1 MPWQGITS
9 SLLAVWAKGSF
20 NSFQTLSQT
29 DNIKSMW
36 GGVRQART
44 AGGLGK
50 GMGRETF
57 VEKTTDV
64 LIGGTFPYNVY
75 SCVQKCFTWKT

>member
-1 MPWQGITS
+1 
-9 SLLAVWAKGSF
+9 
-20 NSFQTLSQT
+20 
-29 DNIKSMW
+29 MW